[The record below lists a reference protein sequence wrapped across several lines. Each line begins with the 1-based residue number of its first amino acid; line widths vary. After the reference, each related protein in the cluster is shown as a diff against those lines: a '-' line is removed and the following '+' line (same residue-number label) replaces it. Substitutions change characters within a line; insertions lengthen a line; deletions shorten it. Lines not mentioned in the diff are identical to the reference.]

1 MMFMNP
7 ILYFLRSSEQKIVQ
21 DILPYAMRLDTV
33 EKKLSDFE
41 KLKIYYE
48 FYGLTPKDLGL
59 YALLHH
65 EIAGAIWCRRLNSDH
80 KAEGFVN
87 EQTPVMLMGVL
98 PKFRNKHI
106 GSAMMEQFLQEAA
119 TRYEQISVSV
129 IQESP
134 AVSFYEKFGFEKY
147 SDNEQSPVDGK
158 STFTMLKKLE
168 KKELI
173 RPSDGYDPR
182 RWMD

>member
-1 MMFMNP
+1 MAFMNP

-21 DILPYAMRLDTV
+21 DILPYAMRLDEVGKT
-33 EKKLSDFE
+33 LSDVE
-41 KLKIYYE
+41 KLKIYYD

-59 YALLHH
+59 YALVNN
-65 EIAGAIWCRRLNSDH
+65 EIAGAIWCRRLNEDH
-80 KAEGFVN
+80 QAEGFVN

-98 PKFRNKHI
+98 PKFRNNKI
-106 GSAMMEQFLQEAA
+106 GTAMMEQFLQEAA
-119 TRYEQISVSV
+119 TQYDQISVSV

-134 AVSFYEKFGFEKY
+134 AVAFYEKFGFEKLSY
-147 SDNEQSPVDGK
+147 NKQSPVDGK
-158 STFTMLKKLE
+158 TTCTMLKKLE